1 MCLVSRNSCKNAFG
15 NWTRDKFFRLKKT
28 LGGGGGGE
36 GGGDEPPALKMVN
49 LPNPPSILSLSSEVP
64 QINFSHTR
72 TGVPVGV
79 VIASGTLTAVRAYF
93 INTSVGGRARVVRLT
108 FIYVWLK
115 VQCWSVDNNSNN
127 NNKIII
133 IIIII
138 IVIIMIMMI
147 RMSLFKTM

>member
-1 MCLVSRNSCKNAFG
+1 
-15 NWTRDKFFRLKKT
+15 
-28 LGGGGGGE
+28 
-36 GGGDEPPALKMVN
+36 MVN

-79 VIASGTLTAVRAYF
+79 VITSGTLTAVRAYF
-93 INTSVGGRARVVRLT
+93 INTGVGGRARVVRLT

-115 VQCWSVDNNSNN
+115 AQRWSVDNNSNN

-138 IVIIMIMMI
+138 IIMIIIVIIMIMMI